1 VSSIENPANEETA
14 SGRYRRR
21 RTRRSRSWGGARY
34 ARNRLRRR
42 RAAARPATP
51 RQGPK
56 STQRSVEHFY
66 FWGIAEE
73 LRAVRMLPPSYPMS
87 GIVAYPTSTTNIGT
101 HRRCAKSSTPIT
113 SRRTN
118 GCRLEGAC
126 QLSRAARPDLRAP
139 LRRIADLVWTAPL
152 ARAAPPA
159 RTRSKP
165 APGIICRRSAYP
177 SKSCGTVTRT
187 AGEPTRLSSSSC
199 ARTAT
204 SPGPAMNRRVT
215 QPRSS
220 PKPPGAK
227 RSSPRLCA
235 VQAVLIFFRR

>member
-1 VSSIENPANEETA
+1 MRGIDCVVVEQRRDPQRLAKGQNRP
-14 SGRYRRR
+14 SGRWSISTFGASPRSCGPYACCRRHI
-21 RTRRSRSWGGARY
+21 RTA
-34 ARNRLRRR
+34 
-42 RAAARPATP
+42 
-51 RQGPK
+51 
-56 STQRSVEHFY
+56 
-66 FWGIAEE
+66 
-73 LRAVRMLPPSYPMS
+73 
-87 GIVAYPTSTTNIGT
+87 TSTTNIGT

-152 ARAAPPA
+152 ARAAAPA

-204 SPGPAMNRRVT
+204 SPGPAMNRRLT

-220 PKPPGAK
+220 PRPLGAK

-235 VQAVLIFFRR
+235 VHAVLIFFPR

>member
-1 VSSIENPANEETA
+1 MGWSSVCEESIASSSSSGATRNASPRAKIDPAV
-14 SGRYRRR
+14 
-21 RTRRSRSWGGARY
+21 GGAFLLLGHRRG
-34 ARNRLRRR
+34 AAGRTHAAAVISDERNRCVPDLNNEYWY
-42 RAAARPATP
+42 AA
-51 RQGPK
+51 
-56 STQRSVEHFY
+56 
-66 FWGIAEE
+66 
-73 LRAVRMLPPSYPMS
+73 
-87 GIVAYPTSTTNIGT
+87 
-101 HRRCAKSSTPIT
+101 RCAKSSTPIT
-113 SRRTN
+113 SRRTS